1 MAENPFL
8 LPPGSTPASP
18 PPTVPAVPVPV
29 PVRDPERYI
38 ALPASVESATHRL
51 AHSATGEVAAVSVP
65 ALRVDTVAEET
76 QLAASVNLENPVNPV
91 NPVNPRHL
99 ILILPDGS
107 RVPVA
112 GPLLLGRDPAAL
124 GDRPRALLVPLSD
137 TGKTVSKTH
146 ALIEPDDPAG
156 TGEFTLRVRDLYS
169 TNGVAITTG
178 GERRVLTAGGEDV
191 ARPGSLIEL
200 GSMSILVSGP
210 EPEPEPEP
218 ELLIGPRY

>member
-76 QLAASVNLENPVNPV
+76 QLAASVNLENPV

-200 GSMSILVSGP
+200 GSISILVSGP

>member
-8 LPPGSTPASP
+8 LPLGSP
-18 PPTVPAVPVPV
+18 PPSPPLAVPAAPV
-29 PVRDPERYI
+29 PVRDPDRYI
-38 ALPASVESATHRL
+38 AIPPSVESATHRL
-51 AHSATGEVAAVSVP
+51 AHAATGEVAAETVP

-76 QLAASVNLENPVNPV
+76 QLAAPVTPVNLVTPVNPV
-91 NPVNPRHL
+91 TPVHL

-112 GPLLLGRDPAAL
+112 RPLLLGRDPAAPS
-124 GDRPRALLVPLSD
+124 DRPGALLVSLSD

-146 ALIEPDDPAG
+146 ALIEPDDRTG
-156 TGEFTLRVRDLYS
+156 TGGFTVRVRDLYS

-191 ARPGSLIEL
+191 AQLGSLIEL
-200 GSMSILVSGP
+200 GSVSILVS
-210 EPEPEPEP
+210 
-218 ELLIGPRY
+218 RS